1 MRKGMELRTEG
12 RSMNN
17 RKRANR
23 QSKRA
28 LRHYY
33 YRVSK
38 WNVITGLGW
47 QLSEY
52 FAGKPLPPVNP
63 NLRYYAWD
71 VASGKW
77 ITETEQ

>member
-1 MRKGMELRTEG
+1 MKQRVRMK
-12 RSMNN
+12 
-17 RKRANR
+17 R
-23 QSKRA
+23 QSLRA
-28 LRHYY
+28 LTHYY
-33 YRVSK
+33 YKVAK
-38 WNVITGLGW
+38 WNGITGLGW

-71 VASGKW
+71 VANGKW